1 MSPIRRKILFCESS
15 QQKNLTIIIWD
26 LMQSTLVSWAFN
38 FISILSLS
46 FSDEVNITEIVN
58 WHDLQAI
65 LMTLLKPESN
75 TTDFAMSGSGSCWH
89 EDFYR
94 AHICVRGAKE
104 IWVSR
109 VGCATESPPPHGFRQ
124 RSLTYSNFIFYS
136 LRVPG
141 VEKIFWQIVFFF
153 RSTFPQIKK

>member
-1 MSPIRRKILFCESS
+1 
-15 QQKNLTIIIWD
+15 
-26 LMQSTLVSWAFN
+26 MQSTLVSFLGIFN
-38 FISILSLS
+38 FIPIQS
-46 FSDEVNITEIVN
+46 FSIFDEVNSTENVN

-89 EDFYR
+89 KDFYR

-109 VGCATESPPPHGFRQ
+109 VGCATESPPPPRGFRR

-141 VEKIFWQIVFFF
+141 VEKIFWQIVFFSVAPF
-153 RSTFPQIKK
+153 LKSRNKNRNAKLTPQKLFKPNPYPFT